1 VNKVKIVVLVVG
13 PGQAWRLPL
22 VTALQRGGYATLEA
36 GDGFEALQALIDNR
50 IDLIISGDEMKG
62 LSGREMIGIVKRHEA
77 IVRCILVSESP
88 DGAEGLP
95 EGAEFLGAP
104 FGPEE
109 LLGKV
114 KGASCLKVVPP
125 A

>member
-1 VNKVKIVVLVVG
+1 VNKAKTVVLVVG
-13 PGQAWRLPL
+13 TGHAWRLPV

-36 GDGFEALQALIDNR
+36 SDGFEALQAVIDNR
-50 IDLIISGDEMKG
+50 IDLVISGDEMKG
-62 LSGREMIGIVKRHEA
+62 LTGREMIGIIKRHEA

-95 EGAEFLGAP
+95 EGVEFLGVP
-104 FGPEE
+104 FDPED

-114 KGASCLKVVPP
+114 KGHLVPDKFQN
-125 A
+125 